1 MATELTKKKCVA
13 CEAGMP
19 TTPAEEIPALMA
31 QLPGWRVDEGKKLV
45 KTFRRRDWLDTIRF
59 VDRIGDV
66 AEAEDHHPNLSV
78 AWGRVDV
85 TIWTHAVDALTE
97 NDFIL
102 AAKIDE
108 AA

>member
-1 MATELTKKKCVA
+1 MATELAKKTCVA
-13 CEAGMP
+13 CHGGMP
-19 TTPAEEIPALMA
+19 TTPAEEIPGLLA
-31 QLPGWRVDEGKKLV
+31 QLEGWRVEGGKKLV
-45 KTFRRRDWLDTIRF
+45 KTFKWKDWLDTIRF

-66 AEAEDHHPNLSV
+66 AEREDHHPNLYV

-102 AAKIDE
+102 AAKIDQ